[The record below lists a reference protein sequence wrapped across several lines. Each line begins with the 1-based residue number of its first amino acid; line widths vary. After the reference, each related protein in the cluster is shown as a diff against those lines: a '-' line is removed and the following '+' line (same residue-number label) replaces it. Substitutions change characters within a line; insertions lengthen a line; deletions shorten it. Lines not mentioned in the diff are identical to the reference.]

1 MKPISDPPM
10 VTVLAEPLRRLRS
23 GLGSGAP
30 APDQQVLGALTTASA
45 TADATESTQ
54 TRGLH
59 ALESSW
65 SGQAADTAVP
75 VIRTTRSE
83 IGAVADRGPQY
94 AALLSDAHSTS
105 SRAAREV
112 DVIIDDFRRDAR
124 AILDTATSAPETDA
138 VIDRAA
144 QAIREA
150 LGVVNTAQGEMD
162 GHRQRLRDMG
172 PMTMTTPQGVLTTPG
187 TTIPGTTTTVPGTV
201 PGQPMDPALVMQLQ
215 LQQQLVAAGV
225 QLGTTAIDAGVELG
239 TKIIDRIAD
248 VGLKVVDTVGAQAGT
263 AIEQALNPGKADNAE
278 TGPASTAPRL
288 PRVTLFR
295 RRHSTS
301 EAGPRRNRRRH
312 RRPPVPRWRLRRHP
326 RRVRFRPNPNHP
338 TTAAVAGRSPRR
350 PRPRV
355 GTTAAWS
362 FRRAPVRAAAIR
374 NASLGP
380 GSSALP
386 SRRPCRPWSPH
397 PRSAPTTTDERQP
410 VRPRAADGTGAAS

>member
-83 IGAVADRGPQY
+83 IGAVADRGPLY
-94 AALLSDAHSTS
+94 AALLSDAHGTS

-172 PMTMTTPQGVLTTPG
+172 PMTMTTPQGVLTTP
-187 TTIPGTTTTVPGTV
+187 IPGTTTTTVPGAV

-263 AIEQALNPGKADNAE
+263 AIEQALNPDKADDAK
-278 TGPASTAPRL
+278 TGPASTAP
-288 PRVTLFR
+288 
-295 RRHSTS
+295 
-301 EAGPRRNRRRH
+301 AGTPGS
-312 RRPPVPRWRLRRHP
+312 PVPP
-326 RRVRFRPNPNHP
+326 KAFDFGGGPAPNPE
-338 TTAAVAGRSPRR
+338 TAPSAPGAAMAAPPPAPPRSLPAEPKPSENGGGGGGNGPFAAPPNSGGHHGGMVIPPGTGQGGGDQERK
-350 PRPRV
+350 PRP
-355 GTTAAWS
+355 GQ
-362 FRRAPVRAAAIR
+362 
-374 NASLGP
+374 LGVTVP
-380 GSSALP
+380 A
-386 SRRPCRPWSPH
+386 
-397 PRSAPTTTDERQP
+397 TTTMVTAP
-410 VRPRAADGTGAAS
+410 AIGADDDR

>member
-278 TGPASTAPRL
+278 TGPASTAP
-288 PRVTLFR
+288 
-295 RRHSTS
+295 
-301 EAGPRRNRRRH
+301 AGAPGN
-312 RRPPVPRWRLRRHP
+312 PVPPKAFDFGGGPAPKPETAPSAPGAAMAAPPPPPP
-326 RRVRFRPNPNHP
+326 RSIPAEPKPSDNGGGGGPF
-338 TTAAVAGRSPRR
+338 AAPPPAPGGHHGGMVIPPGTGQGGGDQERK
-350 PRPRV
+350 PRP
-355 GTTAAWS
+355 GQ
-362 FRRAPVRAAAIR
+362 
-374 NASLGP
+374 LGVTVP
-380 GSSALP
+380 AALP
-386 SRRPCRPWSPH
+386 TMVT
-397 PRSAPTTTDERQP
+397 AP
-410 VRPRAADGTGAAS
+410 AIGADDDR

>member
-278 TGPASTAPRL
+278 TGPASTAP
-288 PRVTLFR
+288 
-295 RRHSTS
+295 
-301 EAGPRRNRRRH
+301 AGTPGN
-312 RRPPVPRWRLRRHP
+312 PVPPKAFDFGGGPAPKPETAPSAPGAAIAAPPPPPPRTSHACRLICRRC
-326 RRVRFRPNPNHP
+326 
-338 TTAAVAGRSPRR
+338 GSRSPSATAFPSVSPAWPRANSRCCSSTR
-350 PRPRV
+350 PRPAQ
-355 GTTAAWS
+355 G
-362 FRRAPVRAAAIR
+362 
-374 NASLGP
+374 
-380 GSSALP
+380 
-386 SRRPCRPWSPH
+386 
-397 PRSAPTTTDERQP
+397 
-410 VRPRAADGTGAAS
+410 

>member
-23 GLGSGAP
+23 GLGSGAA

-45 TADATESTQ
+45 TADATESTH

-59 ALESSW
+59 ALESTW

-94 AALLSDAHSTS
+94 AALLSDAQFTS

-112 DVIIDDFRRDAR
+112 DVIIADFRRDAR
-124 AILDTATSAPETDA
+124 SILDTATSAPETDA

-150 LGVVNTAQGEMD
+150 LGVVNTAQGDMD

-187 TTIPGTTTTVPGTV
+187 AVPGTTTTVPGAV
-201 PGQPMDPALVMQLQ
+201 PGQPMDPALAMQLQ
-215 LQQQLVAAGV
+215 LQQQLVSAGV

-239 TKIIDRIAD
+239 SKIIDRIAD

-263 AIEQALNPGKADNAE
+263 AIEQALNPNKAEQAQ
-278 TGPASTAPRL
+278 TGPASTAPAGAGNPVPPKAFDFGGGPATKPETAPSAPGAAMAAPPPPA
-288 PRVTLFR
+288 PR
-295 RRHSTS
+295 SQPAEPKPS
-301 EAGPRRNRRRH
+301 DNSGGGAGPFAA
-312 RRPPVPRWRLRRHP
+312 PPPSSGGQHGGMVIPPGTGQGGGDQDRK
-326 RRVRFRPNPNHP
+326 
-338 TTAAVAGRSPRR
+338 
-350 PRPRV
+350 PRPGQLGV
-355 GTTAAWS
+355 TVPATLTMATA
-362 FRRAPVRAAAIR
+362 PAI
-374 NASLGP
+374 G
-380 GSSALP
+380 
-386 SRRPCRPWSPH
+386 
-397 PRSAPTTTDERQP
+397 
-410 VRPRAADGTGAAS
+410 ADDDR

>member
-1 MKPISDPPM
+1 M

-278 TGPASTAPRL
+278 TGPASTAPAGTPGNPVPPKAFDFGGGPAPKPETAPSAPGAAMAAPPPPP
-288 PRVTLFR
+288 PRGVGG
-295 RRHSTS
+295 
-301 EAGPRRNRRRH
+301 GPKTNANRRGGGARGGPPPGPGCGLCVWCRPFSGGGGGGGPPPSRH
-312 RRPPVPRWRLRRHP
+312 RGQTVPSPVS
-326 RRVRFRPNPNHP
+326 
-338 TTAAVAGRSPRR
+338 A
-350 PRPRV
+350 
-355 GTTAAWS
+355 
-362 FRRAPVRAAAIR
+362 RA
-374 NASLGP
+374 
-380 GSSALP
+380 
-386 SRRPCRPWSPH
+386 
-397 PRSAPTTTDERQP
+397 
-410 VRPRAADGTGAAS
+410 

>member
-45 TADATESTQ
+45 TAYATESTQ
-54 TRGLH
+54 ARGLH

-172 PMTMTTPQGVLTTPG
+172 PVTMTTPQGVLTTPG

-278 TGPASTAPRL
+278 TGPASTAP
-288 PRVTLFR
+288 
-295 RRHSTS
+295 
-301 EAGPRRNRRRH
+301 AGAPGN
-312 RRPPVPRWRLRRHP
+312 PVPPKAFDFGGGPAPKPETAPSAPGAAMAAPPPPPP
-326 RRVRFRPNPNHP
+326 RGGEGGPKTTPNR
-338 TTAAVAGRSPRR
+338 GGGGG
-350 PRPRV
+350 V
-355 GTTAAWS
+355 G
-362 FRRAPVRAAAIR
+362 APPPAPGG
-374 NASLGP
+374 GP
-380 GSSALP
+380 GG
-386 SRRPCRPWSPH
+386 RGVC
-397 PRSAPTTTDERQP
+397 
-410 VRPRAADGTGAAS
+410 